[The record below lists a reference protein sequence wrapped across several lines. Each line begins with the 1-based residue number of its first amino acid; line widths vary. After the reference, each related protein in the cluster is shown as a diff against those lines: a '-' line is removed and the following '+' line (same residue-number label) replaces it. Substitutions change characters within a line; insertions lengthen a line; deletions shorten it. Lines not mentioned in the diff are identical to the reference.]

1 MICPKCGK
9 QIEDDAVF
17 CTYCGNKVA
26 RVQEEE
32 KPVKPK
38 NIVKRTKIF
47 AIVGLLLVVV
57 LICAFILS
65 KNSGGAKETGADILA
80 QANFQNGGILAY
92 DNDRLYFV
100 GYYNSSDDNT
110 CLYSTKYDETDKMML
125 AEDSNIKKIRICGD
139 KIYYEKYTDSQYEL
153 GVMDKTGEN
162 KNVLATFQNEI
173 NTYVSDFD
181 ADKDNFYYCK
191 DKVVYKHSLKDNT
204 EEELLSG
211 VQWFVLS
218 DGKML
223 YIADNTVYSY
233 NLKTK
238 ESTQLKSLEEY
249 APFYNIIY
257 DSGKLYFS
265 NKTGIYEV
273 PLEGDKS
280 ANQLVKDTRVQ
291 AFVIKNDEVYYIL
304 HDLAVK
310 NV

>member
-211 VQWFVLS
+211 VQ
-218 DGKML
+218 
-223 YIADNTVYSY
+223 
-233 NLKTK
+233 
-238 ESTQLKSLEEY
+238 
-249 APFYNIIY
+249 
-257 DSGKLYFS
+257 
-265 NKTGIYEV
+265 
-273 PLEGDKS
+273 
-280 ANQLVKDTRVQ
+280 
-291 AFVIKNDEVYYIL
+291 
-304 HDLAVK
+304 
-310 NV
+310 